1 MAKQRKLTAGEIALA
16 RAAFADKIDY
26 KKVRLND
33 GPGYQPLA
41 HAAFAKGNPAI
52 TVGSVV
58 YFKDRYSDD
67 FSAPGQASGSFIH
80 EMTHVWQY
88 QAMSMPVF
96 FARYGA
102 EFVQAEGKPNDM
114 YKYKEETDKFGEA
127 MLEAQANMVQ
137 HYSEAL
143 WANNAA
149 KKARIAKNLAESGV
163 YGL

>member
-1 MAKQRKLTAGEIALA
+1 M
-16 RAAFADKIDY
+16 
-26 KKVRLND
+26 
-33 GPGYQPLA
+33 QPLA

-67 FSAPGQASGSFIH
+67 FSAPGQARGSFIH

-88 QAMSMPVF
+88 QAMGMPVF

-102 EFVQAEGKPNDM
+102 EFIQAEGKPDDM
-114 YKYKEETDKFGEA
+114 YKYKEETDGFGDA
-127 MLEAQANMVQ
+127 MLEAQAEMVQ
-137 HYSEAL
+137 HYSEAV

-149 KKARIAKNLAESGV
+149 KKARIARNLADSGV